1 MLVVVSAGFHST
13 VMLHRPH
20 TLSWLRLV
28 SQVADRQNYLLLSL
42 LLCFCLGLLLFTH
55 RRHSAAAA
63 PVPLAADLEP
73 PTAKSYSCC
82 LPER

>member
-1 MLVVVSAGFHST
+1 MLIVSAGFHST

-42 LLCFCLGLLLFTH
+42 LLCFCLGLLLFAH
-55 RRHSAAAA
+55 RRHSAA